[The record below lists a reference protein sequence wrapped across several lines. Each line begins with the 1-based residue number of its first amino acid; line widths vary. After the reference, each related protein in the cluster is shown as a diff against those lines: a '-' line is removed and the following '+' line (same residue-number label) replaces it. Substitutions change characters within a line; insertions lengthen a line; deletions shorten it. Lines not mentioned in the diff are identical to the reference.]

1 MIITSLFLVNANEC
15 LMTRMQ
21 QMSLDYH
28 FKVEQEVGSSAYA
41 FFGFNGSNL
50 ILCLQQ
56 FHQFSFSKRIRILE
70 VVLTTMEVIVVQFSC
85 GHILNCD
92 YSHNCSKL

>member
-1 MIITSLFLVNANEC
+1 
-15 LMTRMQ
+15 
-21 QMSLDYH
+21 MSLDYH

-50 ILCLQQ
+50 ILYLKK

-70 VVLTTMEVIVVQFSC
+70 VVLTLTMEVIISSC
-85 GHILNCD
+85 FLMD
-92 YSHNCSKL
+92 MF